1 MLTDKQWAE
10 IQAGWLAIHTELGS
24 VEIPHSGAEAKPVK
38 GLGKVFRRSRRQKT
52 AV

>member
-24 VEIPHSGAEAKPVK
+24 VQIPHSETEAKPA
-38 GLGKVFRRSRRQKT
+38 KVPRRSRRPKT
-52 AV
+52 VA